1 MMNYKTISVQGTSI
15 FYREA
20 GNPEAP
26 AIVLLHGFPTSSH
39 MFRDLMPL
47 LATRFHVIAPDYPGF
62 GYSDE
67 PQPESFQYT
76 FDNLSLVIEEFLAA
90 LGVESY
96 SLYLQDYGGPIGF
109 RLATRHPERVQSLI
123 LQNANAYKEGISA
136 AMEMLNLYW
145 TDRAMSETAVRGLL
159 TRATT
164 VYQYTHGAHRPERIS
179 PDAYHHA
186 QALLDRPGNDRIQL
200 ELLFDYQHN
209 VELYPQWQEYLRQH
223 QPPTLIL
230 WGENDPFFLP
240 AGARAYQQDLP
251 NAELHL
257 LPGGHFVL
265 EEAHEEIAQL
275 IHDFLSA

>member
-20 GNPEAP
+20 GDPEAP

-47 LATRFHVIAPDYPGF
+47 LAPRFHVIAPDYPGF

-90 LGVESY
+90 LGVERY

-109 RLATRHPERVQSLI
+109 RLATRHPEHVQSLI

-251 NAELHL
+251 NAALHL

-275 IHDFLSA
+275 IHDFLPA